1 MGQYEGDL
9 GHILEMFIIKVFC
22 WRHSTTPLAIIK
34 KFGFYIVMSSLNINQ
49 NTSFIK
55 KSFLSF
61 FGGKLEKGRGDLGQ
75 LLWGDMGQKFK
86 GASNLGLLSSY
97 TIFYVLKLFLHLK

>member
-61 FGGKLEKGRGDLGQ
+61 LAGNSRKDGETWDNYCGETWDK
-75 LLWGDMGQKFK
+75 
-86 GASNLGLLSSY
+86 NLRGLL
-97 TIFYVLKLFLHLK
+97 I